1 MKEKPSLPSLLPQR
15 LSLIAQTAES
25 LREGIRSGHWQT
37 HLPGER
43 KLCVEL
49 QVGRNTLRSALK
61 ELERSGC
68 LEVSASRQRRIKAK
82 ASNKHSNNQQVV
94 GIISPSSQLDMG
106 PRSLLLLDALRSTFS
121 QTGFSMEFHA
131 DRSCYSSRPSRS
143 LKKLVDQSPANI
155 WLLFSSKDSTE
166 RWFIRQKI
174 PCMVIGS
181 SRPDITLPSFDI
193 DHRALC
199 HHAGGLLLRKGH
211 RNIAL
216 VLPQDAF
223 GGEADSEQG
232 LREAVNVSKNVTINV
247 LSHNESAEHLCS
259 LLDEALAQNN
269 PPTAFLVARAKHSLA
284 VTMHL
289 LCRGLRIPKDIA
301 IVSTDDD
308 PILQSISPSLTRYT
322 MDAELFARR
331 LTLAARQLTESGML
345 PANAIRLMP
354 EFLPGETV

>member
-1 MKEKPSLPSLLPQR
+1 MKENHSPPSILPQR
-15 LSLIAQTAES
+15 RSLIAQTATS
-25 LREGIRSGHWQT
+25 LREGIRAGHWQT

-43 KLCVEL
+43 KLSAQL

-61 ELERSGC
+61 ELERSGW
-68 LEVSASRQRRIKAK
+68 LEVNASRQRRIKKNAG
-82 ASNKHSNNQQVV
+82 NKHSNSQQVV

-106 PRSLLLLDALRSTFS
+106 PRSLLLLDALRSTFA
-121 QTGFSMEFHA
+121 QTGFSMDFHT
-131 DRSCYSSRPSRS
+131 DRSCYSAMPSRA
-143 LKKLVDQSPANI
+143 LKKLVGRSPANI
-155 WLLFSSKDSTE
+155 WLLFSSKDPTE

-174 PCMVIGS
+174 SCMVIGS

-199 HHAGGLLLRKGH
+199 HHASGLLLRKGH
-211 RNIAL
+211 RHITL

-232 LREAVNVSKNVTINV
+232 LREAVYGSKNVTINV
-247 LSHNESAEHLCS
+247 LSHDETPEHLCS
-259 LLDEALAQNN
+259 LLDESLAQSN

-289 LCRGLRIPKDIA
+289 LRRGLRIPQDVA

-308 PILQSISPSLTRYT
+308 PILQSISPALTRYT
-322 MDAELFARR
+322 MNTEQFARR

-354 EFLPGETV
+354 KFLPGETV